1 MNSTDFLSDSYQTDS
16 LTLREV
22 LESSNFEGTHVL
34 AGAAGLDRVVSSV
47 NVMENPDIIP
57 WVKPSELLITVG
69 YSLQGRDNEMAEL
82 IESLDARDVAGF
94 GVKLGPYITKVEP
107 DVLEI
112 ANQRDF
118 PLLALPPA
126 VSFDDLISDVYEA
139 RDSLLLGGLH
149 RKSDREQELM
159 YVALGGGGPVQVAKR
174 LAELVDCEVLVLGL
188 GNEVIAHH
196 NGEEG
201 RYHDVDPQENSQ
213 FDDAVSAP
221 IVFGSTYVGR
231 LYVFPG
237 DLPGTRFFPGLV
249 PRSAQIMALAAS
261 REIAVASVDRQ
272 FRAEFLE
279 QALLNRLSRSEV
291 ARRCQALEWS
301 MQFPAVVATLSPASL
316 EASANVERVRDML
329 GWALRGGGI
338 HAPHAIIDGD
348 VVALVGQERR
358 SGETPEAIAHDAVSS
373 IISRPAIGTWS
384 AGISRVVDNATGLPH
399 AWDQAQIAAK
409 VIRSTKG
416 VGATGKFSDL
426 GVYRLLSEVDQGLLN
441 DFAKEA
447 LGELF
452 DPVGGKAELRR
463 TLAVLLET
471 NLNVAQTA
479 RELHYHYNSV
489 RYRTAQLEKI
499 LGPFLTDSTRRL
511 ELHVALLICD
521 MVADSDAVEG
531 SEPAG

>member
-16 LTLREV
+16 LRLREV
-22 LESSNFEGTHVL
+22 LEASNFEGTRVL
-34 AGAAGLDRVVSSV
+34 AGAAGLDRLVSSV

-69 YSLQGRDNEMAEL
+69 YSLQGRGSEMADL
-82 IESLDARDVAGF
+82 IESLDDRDVAGF
-94 GVKLGPYITKVEP
+94 GVKLGPYVTKFEA
-107 DVLEI
+107 DALEV
-112 ANQRDF
+112 ANQRGF
-118 PLLALPPA
+118 PLLALPPS
-126 VSFDDLISDVYEA
+126 VSFDDLIADIYSA

-159 YVALGGGGPVQVAKR
+159 HVALGGGGPAQVAER
-174 LAELVDCEVLVLGL
+174 LAELVDCEVLVLGV

-201 RYHDVDPQENSQ
+201 RHDDVDPQDNSQ
-213 FDDAVSAP
+213 FGDAVSAP

-237 DLPGTRFFPGLV
+237 ELPGARFFPGLV

-301 MQFPAVVATLSPASL
+301 MQYPAVVATLSPAGL
-316 EASANVERVRDML
+316 ESRANVERARDML
-329 GWALRGGGI
+329 GWALRGVGV

-348 VVALVGQERR
+348 VVALVGNERR
-358 SGETPEAIAHDAVSS
+358 SGDDPETIALNAVSS
-373 IISRPAIGTWS
+373 VISRPAIGTWS
-384 AGISRVVDNATGLPH
+384 AGISRLVDGPAGLPR
-399 AWDQAQIAAK
+399 AWDQAQIATK
-409 VIRSTKG
+409 VTRSTKG
-416 VGATGKFSDL
+416 VGTTGKFSDL
-426 GVYRLLSEVDQGLLN
+426 GVYRLLSEVDHGLLN

-452 DPVGGKAELRR
+452 DPAGGKAELRR

-521 MVADSDAVEG
+521 MVADADAIKSDEH
-531 SEPAG
+531 